1 MKILHFAPDDKF
13 VPFVQRT
20 FETVFPGCN
29 QYRIP
34 LDRGNSFKF
43 IAAGPGVKAVEPGYW
58 HSKQLRQDLVWADC
72 LVINF
77 MTPQF
82 AAALAK
88 APPDTLVIWAGWGA
102 DYYRFIEPFLG
113 DFYLP
118 RTSALV
124 STLRM
129 TDRPMRLRLLELA
142 RRGRESPAHVLAL
155 LARRLGSLAGKD
167 ESMVHRVIGKIDYV
181 SVLEEEKALFEQAF
195 PEFQKNYHRI
205 QLYSAEEVF
214 SVGPERMC
222 GPDILLG
229 NSATPTNNHLELFDA
244 LESADL
250 AGRRLI
256 APLNYGNEKYGDE
269 IERVGRDR
277 FGDAFE
283 PLRDFMP
290 LDEYYSYIAS
300 CGTVM
305 MNHVRQQAGTTVA
318 TALYKGAQVFLRNE
332 NPLLSFYRNMGIRVW
347 SIQDDLEGV
356 TQPLQ
361 APSVG
366 ERASHRQL
374 LESHWG
380 HETALDS
387 IRTLERLAARK
398 RATGNARSTL
408 QDPR

>member
-34 LDRGNSFKF
+34 FNPEKSFKF

-58 HSKQLRQDLVWADC
+58 HSKHLRQDLVWADC
-72 LVINF
+72 LVINY

-124 STLRM
+124 STLRI
-129 TDRPMRLRLLELA
+129 TDRPLHLRLLELA
-142 RRGRESPAHVLAL
+142 RRGRESPAHILAL
-155 LARRLGSLAGKD
+155 LGRRLGSWAGKD
-167 ESMVHRVIGKIDYV
+167 RSMVHRVIGKIDYV

-195 PEFQKNYHRI
+195 PEFEKNYHRI

-214 SVGPERMC
+214 SVGPKRMC
-222 GPDILLG
+222 GPDILFG
-229 NSATPTNNHLELFDA
+229 NSATPTNNHLEMFDA

-256 APLNYGNEKYGDE
+256 APLNYGNKKYGDE
-269 IERVGRDR
+269 IERIGRDR
-277 FGDAFE
+277 FGDAFVA
-283 PLRDFMP
+283 LRDFMP
-290 LDEYYSYIAS
+290 LDEYYSHIAS

-305 MNHVRQQAGTTVA
+305 MNHVRQQGGTTVA

-347 SIQDDLEGV
+347 SIQNDLEGV
-356 TQPLQ
+356 TQPFQ
-361 APSVG
+361 APSGG
-366 ERASHRQL
+366 ERASHRQV

-380 HETALDS
+380 HEAALDS

-398 RATGNARSTL
+398 RATGNARSTV